1 MDIVLSTIIP
11 IYNKEK
17 ALRNTLQSIVNN
29 HEIDDNVY
37 ECILIDDESTD
48 SCPDI
53 CKEFCEKYPYFKYIR
68 IFNDKVFNP
77 STARNFG
84 LRLCKGKYIHFMDAD
99 DELCKTFYK
108 DAIKVLDS
116 SNVDAFLRGNY
127 NLYMVDDKLKMAWFK
142 PTTFKMGMYGPPLW
156 SIVFKDYIKELE
168 FLPVLSEDI
177 IFSWMALNK
186 RNYYDDSSNP
196 NSIKYHKEFREVSQQ
211 ATTGLKWPANV
222 ASILQK
228 HEDYK
233 YEVINGIVRDKY
245 NANSVV
251 TQAHE
256 TVTLNYNIFSNN
268 CTSGFVYRDLGLKF
282 QHPFVWSTLLY
293 EDYDK
298 LMDEYETI
306 KFDDFEVVPTK
317 YTEKIPLNEA
327 KNTFTLLIDG
337 GKIKVNYLHHHQ
349 DNRFNSV
356 TVRGVDLY
364 YNNMQQYVGDLYQK
378 RVSRMLE
385 NGIKEP
391 IFLLVKSG
399 SYTDDEFTK
408 LLYKPTKY
416 KKIVGVTFDYKV
428 DYSKVPYNTYLIP
441 FEEDY
446 MLGARFSNVLV
457 KNFKNLLEVNE
468 Q

>member
-1 MDIVLSTIIP
+1 
-11 IYNKEK
+11 
-17 ALRNTLQSIVNN
+17 
-29 HEIDDNVY
+29 
-37 ECILIDDESTD
+37 
-48 SCPDI
+48 
-53 CKEFCEKYPYFKYIR
+53 
-68 IFNDKVFNP
+68 
-77 STARNFG
+77 
-84 LRLCKGKYIHFMDAD
+84 
-99 DELCKTFYK
+99 
-108 DAIKVLDS
+108 
-116 SNVDAFLRGNY
+116 
-127 NLYMVDDKLKMAWFK
+127 
-142 PTTFKMGMYGPPLW
+142 
-156 SIVFKDYIKELE
+156 
-168 FLPVLSEDI
+168 
-177 IFSWMALNK
+177 
-186 RNYYDDSSNP
+186 
-196 NSIKYHKEFREVSQQ
+196 
-211 ATTGLKWPANV
+211 
-222 ASILQK
+222 
-228 HEDYK
+228 
-233 YEVINGIVRDKY
+233 
-245 NANSVV
+245 
-251 TQAHE
+251 
-256 TVTLNYNIFSNN
+256 
-268 CTSGFVYRDLGLKF
+268 
-282 QHPFVWSTLLY
+282 
-293 EDYDK
+293 
-298 LMDEYETI
+298 MDEYETI

-468 Q
+468 R